1 MGDCDDLIKGLESDM
16 RSVKTKK
23 SRKIEKKVK
32 PTAKGFDL
40 YTYVYVYTYIYT
52 YIYTYAY
59 ESAIRTA
66 KKLRKEKKPTDEGSD
81 KKMHKKCS
89 TPRKRQKQKK
99 KGDIRKIK
107 DEDLNIVSINARG
120 VAKKKKKHRRDT

>member
-1 MGDCDDLIKGLESDM
+1 MGTSRKKIKPTEEGMEDDDDDDPGITKLMGDCDDLIKGLESDI

-23 SRKIEKKVK
+23 SRKKEKKVK

-52 YIYTYAY
+52 YAY
-59 ESAIRTA
+59 ESAIRFHTA

-89 TPRKRQKQKK
+89 IPRKRQK
-99 KGDIRKIK
+99 
-107 DEDLNIVSINARG
+107 
-120 VAKKKKKHRRDT
+120 